1 VTRRE
6 RDLRRL
12 ADALG
17 WQLLGRTGSGHW
29 KLRHSGSG
37 AVAIASATPSDQ
49 RNLRNVEADLRRAE
63 RGQQGAEP

>member
-1 VTRRE
+1 MTRRE

-29 KLRHSGSG
+29 KLQHPGSG
-37 AVAIASATPSDQ
+37 AVAIASGSPSDWRGR
-49 RNLRNVEADLRRAE
+49 RNIESDLRRAE
-63 RGQQGAEP
+63 RQQDCEP